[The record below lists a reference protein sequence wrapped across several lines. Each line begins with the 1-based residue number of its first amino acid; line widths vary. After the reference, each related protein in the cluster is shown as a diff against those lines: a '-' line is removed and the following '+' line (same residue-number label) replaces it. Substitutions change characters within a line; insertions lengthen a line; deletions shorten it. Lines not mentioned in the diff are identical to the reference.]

1 MKKEEFINSQQVQ
14 ALDEAQTPFWF
25 WNDHLEDEE
34 LLRQLQLM
42 SEKGIRSAAPHART
56 GFPDGYMDEEWL
68 HHIKLVLDYKR
79 EHNEKMWIY
88 DEFNWPSGM
97 AGGEV
102 TKHEEFREKYLLF
115 ERCEVPAG
123 TPFRAQVYNLL
134 AGATKFED
142 SLDGVQ
148 HNHAPS
154 VFCYDAETN
163 EKLNLQDYMIPKVYH
178 GMSVEDFEL
187 NRDRDTIVYV
197 VRVLTEF
204 FDGEGELDPDYLNKS
219 ATEHFLEVTHEA
231 YYREFPEDFGTVLT
245 VAFDDETRLC
255 HAFPWTPGLPTAF
268 FKRYGYNLLEHL
280 PDLLIPGDEAGRTRL
295 HYFELVADLYREN
308 YHNTINQWCDAHGI
322 DYCPHLLG
330 EETLAGQVRFSG
342 DFMRQMAA
350 VGRPGVDHLA
360 KGIGSLNIKF
370 ASSAAD
376 CYGKTGLACE
386 NFAGCGWDL
395 SYEEYIRMV
404 TWLYAQGVKTLV
416 NHGFFYSIRDF
427 RKNDW
432 PPSQFFQWDH
442 WDRMSEAN
450 ALTRRYYGM
459 LTGGYQEIDTLIYHP
474 VETYWLHYLADQR
487 FTHAY
492 YRGPLVADERAAEI
506 DEKEQYLLTGLQM
519 KNLDYT
525 VFPSDAVTNFRC
537 ENGKL
542 INTLTG
548 QTYTSFVLPM
558 CEVLPLPV
566 AKLLEQFAAQGG
578 KLLILD
584 CLPKYAMNR
593 EEDSTVK
600 ELFAALLADGKA
612 DFIEAADDV
621 DAISAWL
628 RNNNPQPFAV
638 TSGLAENES
647 TYRYYPAWVIDPYMH
662 DGEDITGIYHCRYVE
677 GAQRRFFLVNYT
689 TKPQTLTVKVSSACP
704 PEIWDPLTGQI
715 TPAKVLEQNGLEYHV
730 EFTLQP
736 NYGTFLVTEIA

>member
-1 MKKEEFINSQQVQ
+1 MKKNDFLHPQQTS
-14 ALDEAQTPFWF
+14 ALNEAQAPFWF
-25 WNDHLEDEE
+25 WNDKLEDEE
-34 LLRQLQLM
+34 LLRQLELM
-42 SEKGIRSAAPHART
+42 SENGIQASAPHART
-56 GFPDGYMDEEWL
+56 GFLGDYMDDEWL

-79 EHNEKMWIY
+79 EHGEKMWIY

-115 ERCEVPAG
+115 ERCDVPAG
-123 TPFRAQVYNLL
+123 TTFHAQVYNLM
-134 AGATKFED
+134 AGASKFED
-142 SLDGVQ
+142 ALDGVV
-148 HNHAPS
+148 HNQAPNI
-154 VFCYDAETN
+154 FCYDAETK
-163 EKLNLQDYMIPKVYH
+163 EKLNLQDFMIPKIYH

-197 VRVLTEF
+197 ARILTEF
-204 FDGEGELDPDYLNKS
+204 FDGEGKLDPDYLNKE
-219 ATEHFLEVTHEA
+219 ATQHFIQVTHEA
-231 YYREFPEDFGTVLT
+231 YYREFPEDFGSVLT
-245 VAFDDETRLC
+245 VAFNDETRFC
-255 HAFPWTPGLPTAF
+255 HAFPWTTTLPLEF
-268 FKRYGYNLLEHL
+268 RKRYGYDLLDHL

-295 HYFELVADLYREN
+295 HYFELVANLYREN
-308 YHNTINQWCDAHGI
+308 YHNTIHTWCKDHGI

-350 VGRPGVDHLA
+350 VGRPGVDHLG
-360 KGIGSLNIKF
+360 KGIGSLDIKF

-376 CYGKTGLACE
+376 CYGKEGLACE

-395 SYEEYIRMV
+395 SYEEYLRMT

-432 PPSQFFQWDH
+432 PPSQFFQWNH
-442 WDRMSEAN
+442 WDKMKDAN

-459 LTGGYQEIDTLIYHP
+459 LTGGYREVDTLIYHP

-506 DEKEQYLLTGLQM
+506 DKKEQYLLSGLQM

-525 VFPSDAVTNFRC
+525 VFPSDAVSNFRC
-537 ENGKL
+537 ENGHL

-548 QTYTSFVLPM
+548 QSYTTFILPM
-558 CEVLPLPV
+558 CEVLPLAV
-566 AKLLEQFAAQGG
+566 VNLLRQFVDEDG

-584 CLPKYAMNR
+584 CLPKYAMTR
-593 EEDSTVK
+593 EDDALVK
-600 ELFAALLADGKA
+600 ESMEKFLAEGKISFMEDAA
-612 DFIEAADDV
+612 DV
-621 DAISAWL
+621 DAISAWIRSNTPEML
-628 RNNNPQPFAV
+628 TI
-638 TSGLAENES
+638 TSGLSENES
-647 TYRYYPAWVIDPYMH
+647 TYRDYPSWVIDPYIH
-662 DGEDITGIYHCRYVE
+662 DGEDISGIYHCRYVQDSE
-677 GAQRRFFLVNYT
+677 RRFFLVNYT
-689 TKPQTLTVKVSSACP
+689 TEPQTLTAKVHASQI

-715 TPAKVLEQNGLEYHV
+715 TPVQVLEQNGTEYHV
-730 EFTLQP
+730 AFTLQP
-736 NYGTFLVTEIA
+736 HYGTFLVTEI